1 MNIKCPNCGQ
11 LIALEQ
17 NVYDSIA
24 NDVRNEQ
31 FEKELEKRAVSLSKE
46 KEAAVQL
53 AVSKAQNEKEKEIAA
68 LEAKLSKIAAE
79 FEAEKQKSK
88 SEFQAV
94 LAEKNQQITKISA
107 ELGAAKEKSQ
117 SEMKIAL
124 ASKEQEIALLNEKI
138 SSGKRDSEIAVK
150 SAVQDKEKE
159 IIQLKSDFAVLENK
173 SKSEVSYIKEQF
185 SAQLK
190 AKDEEIA
197 FYKDFKAKESTKQI
211 GEDLEQFCL
220 TEFNKNRA
228 LGFQNSY
235 FEKDN
240 KVSRASG
247 SKGDFIFR
255 EASDDGVEF
264 ISIMFEMKNQA
275 DETATKHKNEDFL
288 KELDK
293 DRNEKGCEYAVLV
306 SMLES
311 DNDYYNTGIVDVS
324 YKYPK
329 MYVIR
334 PQFFIPVI
342 TFLRNA
348 AMNTLESKREL
359 RRIQEQNMDITH
371 FEEDLNKFKDG
382 FSRNYD
388 LASRKFMSA
397 VEQIDKAISNL
408 QKMKEDLLSSE
419 NNYRLANN
427 KLEDLTVKKLVKNNP
442 TMKQKFNEL
451 KGE

>member
-1 MNIKCPNCGQ
+1 MNIKCPSCGQ
-11 LIALEQ
+11 IIQLEQ
-17 NVYDSIA
+17 NAYDSIA
-24 NDVRNEQ
+24 NEVRNEQ
-31 FEKELEKRAVSLSKE
+31 FEKELEKRAAALNKE
-46 KEAAVQL
+46 KDSEIKL
-53 AVSKAQNEKEKEIAA
+53 AVSQAQNAKDREIAE
-68 LEAKLSKIAAE
+68 LESRLSKLAAE
-79 FEAEKQKSK
+79 LEGAKQKSK
-88 SEFQAV
+88 SD
-94 LAEKNQQITKISA
+94 LQIAI
-107 ELGAAKEKSQ
+107 
-117 SEMKIAL
+117 
-124 ASKEQEIALLNEKI
+124 ASKEQELTKISAALSSAREKSQAELKIALAAKEQEIAVLKGRLD
-138 SSGKRDSEIAVK
+138 SDKKDSEIAVK

-159 IIQLKSDFAVLENK
+159 IIQLKSSLEILETK
-173 SKSEVSYIKEQF
+173 SKNEVASIKEQF
-185 SAQLK
+185 MAQIK

-228 LGFQNSY
+228 LGFQNAY

-240 KVSRASG
+240 KVSKASG

-255 EASDDGVEF
+255 ESSADGVEF

-293 DRNEKGCEYAVLV
+293 DRTEKNCEYAVLV
-306 SMLES
+306 SMLETE
-311 DNDYYNTGIVDVS
+311 NDYYNTGIVDVS

-348 AMNTLESKREL
+348 AMNTLEAKREL
-359 RRIQEQNMDITH
+359 KLIQNQNMDITR

-382 FSRNYD
+382 FSRNYS
-388 LASRKFMSA
+388 LASKKFMSA
-397 VEQIDKAISNL
+397 IEDIDKAIANL
-408 QKMKEDLLSSE
+408 QKMKEDLLGSE
-419 NNYRLANN
+419 NNYRLANS

-442 TMKQKFNEL
+442 TMRQKFEEI
-451 KGE
+451 K